1 MSTVTTAFSGLNAGT
16 IATWSGSSSVLLKT
30 VAAMPVCGMNNDSRK
45 IGKGEIF
52 VALTTDKDDGHCY
65 VAAALKQGAVA
76 ALVARSKVKNITGID
91 SNRLIVVNDPIAALR
106 RIATAYRAQL
116 DMPFIGI
123 TGSSGKTTARNF
135 IAQVLRQKMQ
145 IGETIGNLNNH
156 LGVPFS
162 LLRFTGK
169 EDVGIIEMGANH
181 TREIHALSSIVRP
194 TIGIITNIGYAHIG
208 YFGSLKNIAD
218 AKMEIVDGMKDPNG
232 FIMLNGD
239 DRLLVKKAAR
249 LKQDV
254 VFFGFSK
261 QCHIRAVNDRL
272 TADKRMCFEVNGVE
286 YGLAM
291 PGRHFIYSALP
302 ALFLGRYF
310 GIGESAII
318 KSLAAMQPVAMRGTI
333 EKKSG
338 ATFIVDCYNAN
349 PSSMKSALR
358 LLQDVAGKLPS
369 IAIVG
374 DMLELGTYARRL
386 HRALGQQ
393 LAHAGVAR
401 VIAVG
406 EYASLIADGAVAA
419 GMRANAITIA
429 LNSAEALTYAKK
441 IVKPGSVVLLK
452 GSRGVHLETVY
463 EGF

>member
-1 MSTVTTAFSGLNAGT
+1 
-16 IATWSGSSSVLLKT
+16 
-30 VAAMPVCGMNNDSRK
+30 MNNDSRT
-45 IGKGEIF
+45 IGSGEIF
-52 VALTTDKDDGHCY
+52 VAITTDKDDGHRY
-65 VAAALKQGAVA
+65 VASALKQGAVA
-76 ALVARSKVKNITGID
+76 ALVARNKVNGITGVN

-106 RIATAYRAQL
+106 RIATAYRAHL

-181 TREIHALSSIVRP
+181 MREIHTLSSIVRP
-194 TIGIITNIGYAHIG
+194 TIGVVTNIGYAHIG

-249 LKQDV
+249 LKQNV
-254 VFFGFSK
+254 VFFGFSN
-261 QCHIRAVNDRL
+261 IRAVNDRL
-272 TADKRMCFEVNGVE
+272 TADKHMCFEVNGVE
-286 YGLAM
+286 YGLTM

-310 GIGESAII
+310 GIDESAII

-333 EKKSG
+333 EQKSG

-358 LLQDVAGKLPS
+358 LLQDVAGKSPS

-406 EYASLIADGAVAA
+406 EYASLIADGAVTA
-419 GMRANAITIA
+419 GMRANAITVA
-429 LNSAEALTYAKK
+429 SNSAEALTYAKK
-441 IVKPGSVVLLK
+441 IVKPGSIVLLK

-463 EGF
+463 EGL